1 MRNPLRVLHP
11 RQFRGVRLF
20 LIITV
25 GALIAALAGSALLPA
40 EHRGLVIGLVLAA
53 GLVAGWFWLSGFRP
67 VWTAVAAVL
76 GFLFVVSVLQETGP
90 SLLQLRGGQVEAQTM
105 SLRESDGPADRY
117 HYTVTALSGRAIGG
131 ELSLDEQAYRVG
143 ESLTVVEEPDGLAH
157 PMLPAEVAE
166 HRQSWLALLVL
177 YLATGLLCFL
187 AGRPRRPKTT

>member
-25 GALIAALAGSALLPA
+25 AAVIAALAGTTLLRA

-90 SLLQLRGGQVEAQTM
+90 SLLQLRGGQVEAQVAG
-105 SLRESDGPADRY
+105 LREGDGPADRY
-117 HYTVTALSGRAIGG
+117 HYTVISQSGRTVGG
-131 ELSLDEQAYRVG
+131 ELTVNEQAYRIG

-166 HRQSWLALLVL
+166 HRQSWLAVVVL
-177 YLATGLLCFL
+177 YATTFALCLL

>member
-1 MRNPLRVLHP
+1 M
-11 RQFRGVRLF
+11 
-20 LIITV
+20 
-25 GALIAALAGSALLPA
+25 
-40 EHRGLVIGLVLAA
+40 IGLVLAA

-105 SLRESDGPADRY
+105 GLRESDGPADRY

-131 ELSLDEQAYRVG
+131 ELSLDEQAYQVG

-177 YLATGLLCFL
+177 YLATALLCFL
-187 AGRPRRPKTT
+187 AGRPRRPKTA